1 MGLADFI
8 KNGGRDIPNPEYN
21 PKTKKGRQQPPTL
34 VSTQPVDSENEKI
47 NTLANTIRTGFTQ
60 YGDESKYSEY
70 GVTLNPVNDDKE
82 FNAERARNQSGFE
95 QFGNFLMQA
104 GVGEALIGTLEGFGN
119 IAHGLVNFVTGNNY
133 ELDPITQGLHDAK
146 ENLKQKFAIYQENP
160 DAHFDFSDSG
170 WIFNGLVNTAT
181 TISLMLPAAGWA
193 KGLSLAGKA
202 VGAGKAVRWA
212 SRGIAGV
219 SKAGKATNK
228 FGALRAAAG
237 KANRMERTLTNGS
250 EILGTAIL
258 SRTGENFMEAKGV
271 YDDVYTNSKE
281 NLDNMPSEE
290 FAKFLA
296 NNPEFEGKTND
307 EIAKE
312 IARKSANTTFIN
324 DYAMLLMDIPQF
336 KALGKLWGRT
346 GRRATTA
353 SERIAA
359 ENARRTLAG
368 KPVEELIKD
377 NVWNRTKEGI
387 KYALKN
393 PKSSFAAL
401 ELGEGFEEIY
411 QGIQTEKGM
420 ETASKYFN
428 PDFTPRTLGSYLSD
442 PSIWEQG
449 FWGVIGGITF
459 NKVGRAVQEG
469 SKRIQGMWN
478 KKHMSAED
486 YERWKRSNTKIATE
500 QLNNITLSVQE
511 YVNDMQTIERGENPY
526 NFIVDPETGQE
537 IIVNGQIVNET
548 IDDNQKQLLRDKA
561 LDKFIANTTMT
572 SIDNGTFGLMKEV
585 LGSNEFD
592 KYISD
597 AGLQIDSNDKALSQ
611 EVVARMDEIADIYE
625 NSLKDVN
632 ALADTTNP
640 FITIA
645 AARNITRN
653 KLKIQEYDGT
663 IANINQR
670 IAEINDTNTDFSTYE
685 ERVKY
690 DAYKNQMTN
699 LMRQL
704 RTLNIQLVN
713 GDISKAAYE
722 AKKKEIEKTTKVWND
737 WAQANTTKGALEAV
751 RKEFDDAFKGEDLG
765 NLDTQF
771 NKFLKEYEQV
781 VTNRTI
787 VIPAQSI
794 ADLINQEIQEET
806 KRNYTIAQVPTNQ
819 EEYEDMYNEFSRSMD
834 EMELARREDYLDL
847 VKNYLANAENL
858 EDAVQHIMNND
869 TGNTK
874 LDEAL
879 SYLRYMADPST
890 DIELGGKGQ
899 FMTNLRL
906 TDIIETERKK
916 RKDAEKANAEA
927 ERNGVGVPPS
937 NEEGAA
943 DNNNPPSTGG
953 VQGTGTAAP
962 AAPAKTTTE
971 TTAAPPTSP
980 TPGTKPAPAK
990 SAPVADTAP
999 DLGGG
1004 DDHLTNPMAVD
1015 NTADPLDESY
1025 DTPSLKAEIKAR
1037 QYVMQIGFK
1046 NPARLDEI
1054 AKALA
1059 EGDTSKRDAFFTEV
1073 ANFLIKQGFDPIIA
1087 KRISYKS
1094 IKETV
1099 NLFGAMN
1106 KQSAFARLAQQLAI
1120 GFSKKAAE
1128 KMSVTELI
1136 DGKALDETVDEFL
1149 EEYSKLV
1156 GNSSISDGKYIINIE
1171 SLFDYLLNDAN
1182 VDIRT
1187 AMYIYNNLSQFIAKN
1202 DRSKYIFTGFNTAN
1216 KLMLSAV
1223 EFINQLKEHKAQR
1236 KNAVDKLHISPIEL
1250 RQRQTKK
1257 EAEEYRE
1264 ALTAAHNGT
1273 ATRIYVEPQ
1282 YTDVKEVQPNGYEKH
1297 KKVMSNLNVI
1307 VEYKK
1312 GKTTKKVKIG
1322 ILRTVQTDSYGDK
1335 ISPIRHQ
1342 SGFSNII
1349 TEGNEIYL
1357 DCDFLFEA
1365 IINRSDDNGKQLFLD
1380 IADYYLA
1387 TRDIIDKRK
1396 KGEITFDEAKELL
1409 ATTMTKEMANR
1420 IMNNPYIKQ
1429 AIGSQIYKFDVGVK
1443 DDDVSRA
1450 RDISSKIASIL
1461 FFGKEDDVND
1471 PTNYDHNSFATDTKT
1486 LSDRYDTWKQEVKA
1500 NYEQTYN
1507 LQEAITKENETPV
1520 ISKVNVSYT
1529 TTPNVLPNNQFNNI
1543 GELEFQHDPNFKDYT
1558 PLVYVKNGRL
1568 IGENGKDYG
1577 EADPTIG
1584 DYSMGFITYDD
1595 GTVKHVAY
1603 FKEYNELKNADITTK
1618 VKAEVRRLIIAQLNN
1633 VYDATEPGKHEA
1645 NFAKIGTLLNELFG
1659 YQGLFRVGSHFAE
1672 GDISVQVS
1680 NDGRFINIYHYD
1692 RLTKKNKPLMAF
1704 FANDSKGNPGHAIR
1718 IFGPKYDATTN
1729 KNDYVDINDINGN
1742 QNISKENVNAWID
1755 YAIEDMFK
1763 SVKLNRSAL
1772 GMTKKTASYG
1782 TPSIFDWNP
1791 NTNEFNLHLN
1801 GETITYNNYADFLT
1815 KNNGFKVNVYQ
1826 NKDGSF
1832 VTRYMNENR
1841 ITIDTHVRQNVDVPE
1856 VESHAVSDML
1866 YTSERNPK
1874 RKTADSVDVL
1884 TAAGVPQ
1891 EKINILLGTNT
1902 GLQIITKRIFISPD
1916 KDEAFMYFNNK
1927 NKTIHITPKGAF
1939 AMNGNPKNA
1948 VRLILHENIHRHF
1961 NSGSFTNAE
1970 CQRIV
1975 TELEKVY
1982 RFVRVKIEEDH
1993 ANGNLN
1999 DNLYKQFNDVLD
2011 ATQNYKDAQTQ
2022 MEEFLVECLTQSTLT
2037 EWLNNTEYGADADIT
2052 GITKKP
2058 KSILQKIMDILLD
2071 LLGIKDTNIKN
2082 NSILAR
2088 EYVILSKDKTLAA
2101 IAGTADNA
2109 NIDRGTPPVEG
2120 RQPSTSGIGRDT
2132 VGGSPVAL
2140 EYLLTGGKG
2149 TIESTGYFL
2158 HGIAAAF
2165 PELTNQIENIRSKY
2179 LTEIN
2184 PVPLE
2189 YANSGHKS
2197 INEIRNL
2204 ISKKYGSKGVDI
2216 FNILLANASGFYER
2230 DGRKV
2235 SQDIDNLQP
2244 IDAINTEVLNRT
2256 KTKIDTIRTDFESR
2270 ITRSPNFAEDHT
2282 YLLDGKPIDYSVT
2295 QKIHGKQD
2303 VGKWGTPASTLGN
2316 TADAAARGYFDN
2328 NGVVTDD
2335 MKIPNV
2341 SENQREEL
2349 IADMSKIE
2357 AYLDAKFGKGKYRV
2371 ITQEFPIGGTITIN
2385 GEVKTIAGTMDMIV
2399 YTDTGDIYIY
2409 DFKTKRIGNSDGN
2422 ISPET
2427 LHGYKQ
2433 QVNIYRQLIEENYP
2447 ELKGKVHTGSLI
2459 KFNVDY
2465 PEPNDTIK
2473 YRTNPNDS
2481 SQLQIS
2487 RDGGKTYENIQDAL
2501 VNYAAPTLSD
2511 DYENPNVIIPIEN
2524 QDYGDAIGPLPEINV
2539 EEVYDNVEKSPTDIT
2554 NEELGLDSE
2563 GYIRDE
2569 DATEYEEFEDE
2580 KFATTEQIIDSA
2592 NSSADIYAPPV
2603 ANGATDNAYGVK
2615 IVNSMNDFVSQFPSQ
2630 YQADIKQI
2638 LAANELNYRCE

>member
-34 VSTQPVDSENEKI
+34 VSTQPVDSDNEKI

-60 YGDESKYSEY
+60 YGDESQYSEY
-70 GVTLNPVNDDKE
+70 GVTLNPVNTEKE

-104 GVGEALIGTLEGFGN
+104 GVGEAVIGTLEGFGN
-119 IAHGLVNFVTGNNY
+119 IAHGLTNLITGNDY
-133 ELDPITQGLHDAK
+133 ELDPVTQGLHDAK
-146 ENLKQKFAIYQENP
+146 ENLKKKFAIYQENP

-193 KGLSLAGKA
+193 KGLSLLGRA
-202 VGAGKAVRWA
+202 VGAGKAARWA

-228 FGALRAAAG
+228 FGALRSAAG
-237 KANRMERTLTNGS
+237 KANRMERTLINGS
-250 EILGTAIL
+250 EILGTAVL

-336 KALGKLWGRT
+336 KALGKLWGKT

-368 KPVEELIKD
+368 KPVEELIKN
-377 NVWNRTKEGI
+377 NVWNKTKEGI

-393 PKSSFAAL
+393 PKSSFVAL
-401 ELGEGFEEIY
+401 NLGEGFEEIY

-420 ETASKYFN
+420 EVASKYFN
-428 PDFTPRTLGSYLSD
+428 PNFNARTLSSYLSD
-442 PSIWEQG
+442 SSIWEQG
-449 FWGVIGGITF
+449 FWGIIGGITF
-459 NKVGRAVQEG
+459 NKVGRAVQKG
-469 SKRIQGMWN
+469 SKAIQGAWN

-486 YERWKRSNTKIATE
+486 YERWKRSNIKIATE
-500 QLNNITLSVQE
+500 QLNNITSSVQE
-511 YVNDMQTIERGENPY
+511 YVNEMQTIERGENPY

-572 SIDNGTFGLMKEV
+572 SIDNGTFSLMKEV

-653 KLKIQEYDGT
+653 KLKVQEYDGT

-670 IAEINDTNTDFSTYE
+670 IAEINDTNTDFSAYE

-704 RTLNIQLVN
+704 RTLNIQYAN

-722 AKKKEIEKTTKVWND
+722 AKKKEIEKITKVWND

-751 RKEFDDAFKGEDLG
+751 RKEFDEAFQGEEFG

-771 NKFLKEYEQV
+771 NKFLKEYEKAV
-781 VTNRTI
+781 LNKTTVTPT
-787 VIPAQSI
+787 QSI
-794 ADLINQEIQEET
+794 VDLINQNIQEET

-834 EMELARREDYLDL
+834 EMELARRDEYLSL
-847 VKNYLANAENL
+847 VRNYLANSNDIDE
-858 EDAVQHIMNND
+858 AVKHIMTND

-874 LDEAL
+874 LNEAL
-879 SYLRYMADPST
+879 SYLRYMYDPST
-890 DIELGGKGQ
+890 DIQLGGKGQ
-899 FMTNLRL
+899 FMTNISID
-906 TDIIETERKK
+906 DIIETERKK
-916 RKDAEKANAEA
+916 RIDAEKANVEA
-927 ERNGVGVPPS
+927 ERNGVGTPPNS
-937 NEEGAA
+937 DVEAGN
-943 DNNNPPSTGG
+943 NNNPPSTGDL
-953 VQGTGTAAP
+953 QGAASATPATPTATATP
-962 AAPAKTTTE
+962 A
-971 TTAAPPTSP
+971 
-980 TPGTKPAPAK
+980 KPAPPK
-990 SAPVADTAP
+990 PVPIATDTP

-1004 DDHLTNPMAVD
+1004 DDRLTNPMDVD

-1025 DTPSLKAEIKAR
+1025 DTPSLKGEIKAR

-1046 NPARLDEI
+1046 NEARLNEITESLAKGDE
-1054 AKALA
+1054 
-1059 EGDTSKRDAFFTEV
+1059 SKRDALFKEV
-1073 ANFLIKQGFDPIIA
+1073 ANFLIKEGFDQNLANKIA
-1087 KRISYKS
+1087 VKS
-1094 IKETV
+1094 VIATV
-1099 NLFGAMN
+1099 NLFGSMN
-1106 KQSAFARLAQQLAI
+1106 QQSAFGRLAQQLAI

-1156 GNSSISDGKYIINIE
+1156 NNVPLSDGKYIINIE

-1182 VDIRT
+1182 VDAST
-1187 AMYIYNNLSQFIAKN
+1187 AMYIYNNLSQFIAKHN
-1202 DRSKYIFTGFNTAN
+1202 GSKYVFTGFNTAN

-1223 EFINQLKEHKAQR
+1223 EFMNQLKEHKAQR
-1236 KNAVDKLHISPIEL
+1236 KNAVDKLHISPIEF
-1250 RQRQTKK
+1250 RQRQTKETARDYT
-1257 EAEEYRE
+1257 EAI
-1264 ALTAAHNGT
+1264 TAAHNGT

-1322 ILRTVQTDSYGDK
+1322 ILRTIEMSSDGNK
-1335 ISPIRHQ
+1335 IYPIRHQ
-1342 SGFSNII
+1342 SGFANII
-1349 TEGNEIYL
+1349 NTEGDKITL

-1365 IINRSDDNGKQLFLD
+1365 IIHRKDANGQQLFLD
-1380 IADYYLA
+1380 IADYYQR
-1387 TRDIIDKRK
+1387 TRDIINRRKR
-1396 KGEITFDEAKELL
+1396 GEITFDKAREELAAAMPQSL
-1409 ATTMTKEMANR
+1409 ADR
-1420 IMNNPYIKQ
+1420 IMNNPYVKQ
-1429 AIGSQIYKFDVGVK
+1429 AIGSQVYKFDVGVK
-1443 DDDVSRA
+1443 DDNISRA

-1461 FFGKEDDVND
+1461 FFGREDDVND
-1471 PTNYDHNSFATDTKT
+1471 PTNYDFNGFSTDEVT
-1486 LSDRYDTWKQEVKA
+1486 LTERYDAWKQQVKA

-1507 LQEAITKENETPV
+1507 LQKAITDKNTTPV
-1520 ISKVNVSYT
+1520 ISKINVSYT
-1529 TTPNVLPNNQFNNI
+1529 TTPNILPNGKLNNI
-1543 GELEFQHDPNFKDYT
+1543 GELEFQHDPTAKYYT

-1568 IGENGKDYG
+1568 IGEDGKDYG

-1603 FKEYNELKNADITTK
+1603 FKEYNELKDADITTK
-1618 VKAEVRRLIIAQLNN
+1618 LKAEVRRLITAQLNN

-1645 NFAKIGTLLNELFG
+1645 NFAKIGILLNELFG
-1659 YQGLFRVGSHFAE
+1659 YQGLFRVGSHFGE

-1692 RLTKKNKPLMAF
+1692 RLTKKNKPLIAF
-1704 FANDSKGNPGHAIR
+1704 FANDNKGNPGHAIR
-1718 IFGPKYDATTN
+1718 IFGPNYDATTN

-1742 QNISKENVNAWID
+1742 QNISKESISAWID
-1755 YAIEDMFK
+1755 YVIEDIFK

-1772 GMTKKTASYG
+1772 GITKKTAAYG

-1815 KNNGFKVNVYQ
+1815 KNNGFKVNIYQ

-1841 ITIDTHVRQNVDVPE
+1841 ITADTHVRKDINVPE

-1866 YTSERNPK
+1866 YTNERKPK
-1874 RKTADSVDVL
+1874 RVTADTQSIL
-1884 TAAGVPQ
+1884 EAAGVPQ
-1891 EKINILLGTNT
+1891 DKIDILLGTNN
-1902 GLQIITKRIFISPD
+1902 GLQIVTKRISISPE
-1916 KDEAFMYFNNK
+1916 KDDAFMYFNNK
-1927 NKTIHITPKGAF
+1927 HKTIHITPKGAF
-1939 AMNGNPKNA
+1939 VMNGNPKNA
-1948 VRLILHENIHRHF
+1948 IRLILHENIHRHF
-1961 NSGSFTNAE
+1961 NSNKFTNAE
-1970 CQRIV
+1970 RQRIV
-1975 TELEKVY
+1975 DELQVVY
-1982 RFVRVKIEEDH
+1982 NFVRAKIEEDH
-1993 ANGNLN
+1993 NNGTIS
-1999 DNLYKQFNDVLD
+1999 DTLYNNFISVLD
-2011 ATQNYKDAQTQ
+2011 KTQSYSDQQTR
-2022 MEEFLVECLTQSTLT
+2022 MEEFLVECLTQGPLT
-2037 EWLNNTEYGADADIT
+2037 EWLNNTEYSDGADIT
-2052 GITKKP
+2052 GINQKK

-2071 LLGIKDTNIKN
+2071 LLGIKDKSIKN

-2088 EYVILSKDKTLAA
+2088 EYVILSKGTTHTT
-2101 IAGTADNA
+2101 IAGTAGNTSA
-2109 NIDRGTPPVEG
+2109 DRGTPPVEG
-2120 RQPSTSGIGRDT
+2120 TSHKPDVADT
-2132 VGGSPVAL
+2132 K
-2140 EYLLTGGKG
+2140 T
-2149 TIESTGYFL
+2149 
-2158 HGIAAAF
+2158 
-2165 PELTNQIENIRSKY
+2165 
-2179 LTEIN
+2179 
-2184 PVPLE
+2184 
-2189 YANSGHKS
+2189 
-2197 INEIRNL
+2197 
-2204 ISKKYGSKGVDI
+2204 
-2216 FNILLANASGFYER
+2216 
-2230 DGRKV
+2230 
-2235 SQDIDNLQP
+2235 
-2244 IDAINTEVLNRT
+2244 LNKT
-2256 KTKIDTIRTDFESR
+2256 KTKIDTIRTDFEAR
-2270 ITRSPNFAEDHT
+2270 VTRSPNFAEDHT

-2303 VGKWGTPASTLGN
+2303 IGKYGVPASTLGN

-2328 NGVVTDD
+2328 HGVITDD

-2341 SENQREEL
+2341 SESQREDL
-2349 IADMSKIE
+2349 ITDMSKIE
-2357 AYLDAKFGKGKYRV
+2357 AHLDAKFGKGKYRV
-2371 ITQEFPIGGTITIN
+2371 ITQEFPIAGTITVN
-2385 GEVKTIAGTMDMIV
+2385 DEVKTIAGTMDMIV

-2409 DFKTKRIGNSDGN
+2409 DFKTKRVGNSDGN
-2422 ISPET
+2422 ISLET

-2433 QVNIYRQLIEENYP
+2433 QVNIYRQIIEENYP
-2447 ELKGKVHTGSLI
+2447 ELKGKVHAGSLI

-2487 RDGGKTYENIQDAL
+2487 RDGGKTYENIQDSL
-2501 VNYAAPTLSD
+2501 VNYMSPALSD

-2524 QDYGDAIGPLPEINV
+2524 QDYGDTIGPLPEINV
-2539 EEVYDNVEKSPTDIT
+2539 EEVYGNVEKLPTDIT

-2580 KFATTEQIIDSA
+2580 KFATTEQIIDST
-2592 NSSADIYAPPV
+2592 NTSADIYAPPV
-2603 ANGATDNAYGVK
+2603 ADGATDNAYGVK
-2615 IVNSMNDFVSQFPSQ
+2615 IVNSMNDFIGQFPSQ

>member
-60 YGDESKYSEY
+60 YGDESQYSEY

-170 WIFNGLVNTAT
+170 WVFNGLVNTAT

-193 KGLSLAGKA
+193 KGLSLLGKA
-202 VGAGKAVRWA
+202 AGAGKVARWA

-228 FGALRAAAG
+228 FGALRTAAG

-250 EILGTAIL
+250 EILGTAVL

-290 FAKFLA
+290 FAKFLV

-428 PDFTPRTLGSYLSD
+428 PNFTPRTIDSYLSD
-442 PSIWEQG
+442 ASIWEQG

-500 QLNNITLSVQE
+500 QLNNITSSVQE

-537 IIVNGQIVNET
+537 IIINGQIVNET

-597 AGLQIDSNDKALSQ
+597 AGLQIDGNDKALSQ

-704 RTLNIQLVN
+704 RTLNIQLAN

-751 RKEFDDAFKGEDLG
+751 RKEFDEAFKGEDLG

-771 NKFLKEYEQV
+771 NKFLKEYEQA

-787 VIPAQSI
+787 ITPTQSI
-794 ADLINQEIQEET
+794 VDLINQEIQEET

-834 EMELARREDYLDL
+834 EMELARREEYLDL
-847 VKNYLANAENL
+847 VKNYLTNAENL
-858 EDAVQHIMNND
+858 DDAVQRIMNNN

-906 TDIIETERKK
+906 TDIIESERKK

-937 NEEGAA
+937 NEEGAT
-943 DNNNPPSTGG
+943 NSNNPPSTGG
-953 VQGTGTAAP
+953 VQGTGTVTPATP
-962 AAPAKTTTE
+962 AAPASAPE
-971 TTAAPPTSP
+971 TAAVPPASP
-980 TPGTKPAPAK
+980 ASDTKPAPAK
-990 SAPVADTAP
+990 PAPVAGAAP

-1059 EGDTSKRDAFFTEV
+1059 EGDISKRDAFFTEV
-1073 ANFLIKQGFDPIIA
+1073 ANFLIKQGFDAVVA

-1128 KMSVTELI
+1128 KMSITELI

-1297 KKVMSNLNVI
+1297 KKVMSNLNII

-1322 ILRTVQTDSYGDK
+1322 ILRTVQTNSYGDK

-1342 SGFSNII
+1342 SGFSNVI
-1349 TEGNEIYL
+1349 TEGDEIHL

-1365 IINRSDDNGKQLFLD
+1365 IINRTDDNGKQLFLD
-1380 IADYYLA
+1380 IADYYQR

-1396 KGEITFDEAKELL
+1396 KGEITFDEAKKLL
-1409 ATTMTKEMANR
+1409 TTTMTKEMANR

-1507 LQEAITKENETPV
+1507 LQEAITEENETPV
-1520 ISKVNVSYT
+1520 ISKVNISYT
-1529 TTPNVLPNNQFNNI
+1529 TTPNVLPNGQFNNI
-1543 GELEFQHDPNFKDYT
+1543 GELEFQHDPNSKDYT

-1603 FKEYNELKNADITTK
+1603 FKKYNELKNADITTK
-1618 VKAEVRRLIIAQLNN
+1618 VKAEVRRLITAQLNN

-1672 GDISVQVS
+1672 GDISVQIS

-1692 RLTKKNKPLMAF
+1692 RLTKKNKPLIAF
-1704 FANDSKGNPGHAIR
+1704 FANDNKGNPGHAIR

-1826 NKDGSF
+1826 NEDGSF

-1866 YTSERNPK
+1866 YTSERKPK
-1874 RKTADSVDVL
+1874 RVTADTSSIL
-1884 TAAGVPQ
+1884 EAAGVSQ
-1891 EKINILLGTNT
+1891 EKIDILLGTNN
-1902 GLQIITKRIFISPD
+1902 GLSIVTKKIFISNEHGD
-1916 KDEAFMYFNNK
+1916 AFMYYNNK
-1927 NKTIHITPKGAF
+1927 HKSISITPEGAF

-1948 VRLILHENIHRHF
+1948 VRLILHENLHRHF
-1961 NSGSFTNAE
+1961 NGGKFTNAE
-1970 CQRIV
+1970 RQRIV
-1975 TELEKVY
+1975 DELQIVY
-1982 RFVRVKIEEDH
+1982 NFVRVKIEEDH
-1993 ANGNLN
+1993 NNGTIS
-1999 DNLYKQFNDVLD
+1999 DTLYNSFINVLD
-2011 ATQNYKDAQTQ
+2011 KTQSYSDQQTR
-2022 MEEFLVECLTQSTLT
+2022 MEEFLVECLTQAPLT

-2052 GITKKP
+2052 GVNQKK

-2088 EYVILSKDKTLAA
+2088 EYVILSKGINPTT

-2109 NIDRGTPPVEG
+2109 SVDRGTLPVEG
-2120 RQPSTSGIGRDT
+2120 TSSHTDT
-2132 VGGSPVAL
+2132 
-2140 EYLLTGGKG
+2140 
-2149 TIESTGYFL
+2149 
-2158 HGIAAAF
+2158 
-2165 PELTNQIENIRSKY
+2165 
-2179 LTEIN
+2179 
-2184 PVPLE
+2184 
-2189 YANSGHKS
+2189 AN
-2197 INEIRNL
+2197 N
-2204 ISKKYGSKGVDI
+2204 
-2216 FNILLANASGFYER
+2216 NILN
-2230 DGRKV
+2230 K
-2235 SQDIDNLQP
+2235 
-2244 IDAINTEVLNRT
+2244 T
-2256 KTKIDTIRTDFESR
+2256 KAKIDTIRTDFESR

-2357 AYLDAKFGKGKYRV
+2357 AHLDAKFGKGKYKV
-2371 ITQEFPIGGTITIN
+2371 ITQEFPIGGTITVN
-2385 GEVKTIAGTMDMIV
+2385 SEVKTIAGTMDMIV

-2487 RDGGKTYENIQDAL
+2487 RDGGKTYENIQDSL
-2501 VNYAAPTLSD
+2501 VNYAAPTLAD

-2524 QDYGDAIGPLPEINV
+2524 QDYGDTIGPLPEINV
-2539 EEVYDNVEKSPTDIT
+2539 EEVYGNVKKSPTDTT

-2580 KFATTEQIIDSA
+2580 KFAATKQIIDSA

-2603 ANGATDNAYGVK
+2603 ADGATDNAYGVK

-2638 LAANELNYRCE
+2638 LVANELNYRCE

>member
-60 YGDESKYSEY
+60 YGDESEYSDY
-70 GVTLNPVNDDKE
+70 DVTLNPVNTEKE

-104 GVGEALIGTLEGFGN
+104 GVGEAIIGTLEGFGN
-119 IAHGLVNFVTGNNY
+119 IAHGLTNLITKNDY

-146 ENLKQKFAIYQENP
+146 ENLKKKFAIYQENP

-181 TISLMLPAAGWA
+181 TVSLMLPAAGWA
-193 KGLSLAGKA
+193 KGLSLLGKA
-202 VGAGKAVRWA
+202 AGASKFARWA

-219 SKAGKATNK
+219 NKAGKATNK
-228 FGALRAAAG
+228 FGALRAASG
-237 KANRMERTLTNGS
+237 KANRLERTLTNGS
-250 EILGTAIL
+250 EILSTAVL
-258 SRTGENFMEAKGV
+258 SRTGENYMEAKGV

-359 ENARRTLAG
+359 ENVRRTLAG
-368 KPVEELIKD
+368 KSVEELVKD

-393 PKSSFAAL
+393 PKNSFAAL

-420 ETASKYFN
+420 EVASKYFN
-428 PDFTPRTLGSYLSD
+428 PNFNARTLGSYLSD

-459 NKVGRAVQEG
+459 NKVGRAIQEG
-469 SKRIQGMWN
+469 SKAIQGAWN
-478 KKHMSAED
+478 RKHMSAED

-500 QLNNITLSVQE
+500 QLNNITSSVQE

-526 NFIVDPETGQE
+526 NFVVDPETGQE
-537 IIVNGQIVNET
+537 LIINGEIVNET

-597 AGLQIDSNDKALSQ
+597 AGLQIDGNDKALSQ

-625 NSLKDVN
+625 NSLKDVDS
-632 ALADTTNP
+632 LADTTNP

-653 KLKIQEYDGT
+653 KLKVQEYDGT

-670 IAEINDTNTDFSTYE
+670 IAEINDTNTDFSAYE

-704 RTLNIQLVN
+704 RTINLQYGN

-722 AKKKEIEKTTKVWND
+722 AKKKEIEKITKVWND

-751 RKEFDDAFKGEDLG
+751 RKEFDEAFQGEEFS
-765 NLDTQF
+765 NLDIQF
-771 NKFLKEYEQV
+771 NKFLKEYEKAV
-781 VTNRTI
+781 LSKTTVTPT
-787 VIPAQSI
+787 QSI
-794 ADLINQEIQEET
+794 VDLINQNIQEET
-806 KRNYTIAQVPTNQ
+806 KRNYTIAQIPTNK

-834 EMELARREDYLDL
+834 EMELARRDEYLSL
-847 VKNYLANAENL
+847 VRNYLANANDVDE
-858 EDAVQHIMNND
+858 AVKRIIAND

-879 SYLRYMADPST
+879 SYLRYMYDPST
-890 DIELGGKGQ
+890 DIQLGGKGQ
-899 FMTNLRL
+899 FMTNISID
-906 TDIIETERKK
+906 DIIETERKK
-916 RKDAEKANAEA
+916 RRDAKKANAEA
-927 ERNGVGVPPS
+927 ERNGVGTPP
-937 NEEGAA
+937 NNDVEAG
-943 DNNNPPSTGG
+943 DNNNPPSTGNL
-953 VQGTGTAAP
+953 QGTTP
-962 AAPAKTTTE
+962 AAPI
-971 TTAAPPTSP
+971 TTAAPTQPNTS
-980 TPGTKPAPAK
+980 TQSGTATNRPAPINTE
-990 SAPVADTAP
+990 SP

-1004 DDHLTNPMAVD
+1004 DDRLKNPMAVD

-1054 AKALA
+1054 TKALA
-1059 EGDTSKRDAFFTEV
+1059 EGDNSKRDAFFNEI
-1073 ANFLIKQGFDPIIA
+1073 ANFLIKQGFDA
-1087 KRISYKS
+1087 SVSKRIAYKS
-1094 IKETV
+1094 LKETV

-1156 GNSSISDGKYIINIE
+1156 GNSSVGDGKYIINIE
-1171 SLFDYLLNDAN
+1171 SLFDYLLNDAD
-1182 VDIRT
+1182 VDIKT
-1187 AMYIYNNLSQFIAKN
+1187 AMYIYNNLSQFIAKHN
-1202 DRSKYIFTGFNTAN
+1202 GNKYVFTGFNTAN
-1216 KLMLSAV
+1216 KLMLSTV
-1223 EFINQLKEHKAQR
+1223 EFMNQLKENKAQLR
-1236 KNAVDKLHISPIEL
+1236 DSVNKLHISPIER
-1250 RQRQTKK
+1250 RQLKNKK
-1257 EAEEYRE
+1257 DAEEYRE
-1264 ALTAAHNGT
+1264 ALIAAHNGT
-1273 ATRIYVEPQ
+1273 AVRVYMEPQ
-1282 YTDVKEVQPNGYEKH
+1282 YTTIKQLQPNGYEEH
-1297 KKVMSNLNVI
+1297 KKVMSNLNVM

-1312 GKTTKKVKIG
+1312 GNKTKTVKIG
-1322 ILRTVQTDSYGDK
+1322 ILRTVEMSSDGNK
-1335 ISPIRHQ
+1335 IYPIRHQ
-1342 SGFSNII
+1342 SGFSNILNNTSNGI
-1349 TEGNEIYL
+1349 TLN
-1357 DCDFLFEA
+1357 CDFLFNA
-1365 IINRSDDNGKQLFLD
+1365 IINKSDANGAQLFHD
-1380 IADYYLA
+1380 ISDYYLR

-1396 KGEITFDEAKELL
+1396 RGEITFDEAKNLL
-1409 ATTMTKEMANR
+1409 SSAMSQSLADS
-1420 IMNNPYIKQ
+1420 IMNNPYIVQ
-1429 AIGSQIYKFDVGVK
+1429 AISTEVYRFDVGVK
-1443 DDDVSRA
+1443 DTNIAKA

-1471 PTNYDHNSFATDTKT
+1471 PTNYNHNSFATDTKT
-1486 LSDRYDTWKQEVKA
+1486 LNDRYNNWKIEVKA

-1507 LQEAITKENETPV
+1507 FQEAIEHGIETPV
-1520 ISKVNVSYT
+1520 VRKVNVSYT
-1529 TTPNVLPNNQFNNI
+1529 TNPNILPN
-1543 GELEFQHDPNFKDYT
+1543 GEFKDIRDLDLQHDPTAPNYT

-1568 IGENGKDYG
+1568 IGENGIDYG
-1577 EADPTIG
+1577 EADPMIG
-1584 DYSMGFITYDD
+1584 DYSMGFIVYKDSNIQ
-1595 GTVKHVAY
+1595 HVAY
-1603 FKEYNELKNADITTK
+1603 FKKYNNIANEPIITEL
-1618 VKAEVRRLIIAQLNN
+1618 KAEVRRLIETQLRNN
-1633 VYDATEPGKHEA
+1633 YDATDPGKHEVT
-1645 NFAKIGTLLNELFG
+1645 FAKIGTLLNELFG
-1659 YQGLFRVGSHFAE
+1659 YQGLFRIGSNFAE
-1672 GDISVQVS
+1672 GDISVQIS
-1680 NDGRFINIYHYD
+1680 NDGKFINVYHYD
-1692 RLTKKNKPLMAF
+1692 RLTKKNKPIIAF
-1704 FANDSKGNPGHAIR
+1704 FANDNKGNPGHAIR
-1718 IFGPKYDATTN
+1718 IFGPRYDATTN

-1742 QNISKENVNAWID
+1742 QNITKDSVESWIN

-1763 SVKLNRSAL
+1763 SVMLNRSAL
-1772 GMTKKTASYG
+1772 GMTKQTAAKG
-1782 TPSIFDWNP
+1782 TPTVFDWNSS
-1791 NTNEFNLHLN
+1791 TNEFNLHIN
-1801 GETITYNNYADFLT
+1801 GKTIKYNNYADFVT
-1815 KNNGFKVNVYQ
+1815 KNNGFKINMYQ
-1826 NKDGSF
+1826 NQDGSF

-1841 ITIDTHVRQNVDVPE
+1841 LTIDSAIREDINAPE

-1866 YTSERNPK
+1866 YTNERKPK
-1874 RKTADSVDVL
+1874 RVTADTQSIL
-1884 TAAGVPQ
+1884 EAAGVSKD
-1891 EKINILLGTNT
+1891 KIDILLGTNN
-1902 GLQIITKRIFISPD
+1902 GLQIVTKRISIALE
-1916 KDEAFMYFNNK
+1916 KDDAFMFYNNK
-1927 NKTIHITPKGAF
+1927 HKTINITPKGAF

-1961 NSGSFTNAE
+1961 NSNKFTNAE
-1970 CQRIV
+1970 RQRIV
-1975 TELEKVY
+1975 DELQTVY
-1982 RFVRVKIEEDH
+1982 DFVRAKIEEDH
-1993 ANGNLN
+1993 NNGIIS
-1999 DNLYKQFNDVLD
+1999 DTLYNNFVSVLD
-2011 ATQNYKDAQTQ
+2011 KTQSYSDQQTR
-2022 MEEFLVECLTQSTLT
+2022 MEEFLVECLTQSPLT

-2052 GITKKP
+2052 GINQKK

-2088 EYVILSKDKTLAA
+2088 EYVILSKGIDSTV
-2101 IAGTADNA
+2101 TASTVGAA
-2109 NIDRGTPPVEG
+2109 NINRGTLPVEG
-2120 RQPSTSGIGRDT
+2120 TPSQPDT
-2132 VGGSPVAL
+2132 AD
-2140 EYLLTGGKG
+2140 TK
-2149 TIESTGYFL
+2149 T
-2158 HGIAAAF
+2158 
-2165 PELTNQIENIRSKY
+2165 
-2179 LTEIN
+2179 
-2184 PVPLE
+2184 
-2189 YANSGHKS
+2189 
-2197 INEIRNL
+2197 
-2204 ISKKYGSKGVDI
+2204 
-2216 FNILLANASGFYER
+2216 
-2230 DGRKV
+2230 
-2235 SQDIDNLQP
+2235 
-2244 IDAINTEVLNRT
+2244 LNKT
-2256 KTKIDTIRTDFESR
+2256 KTKIDTIRFDFEAR
-2270 ITRSPNFAEDHT
+2270 VTRSPNFAEDHT

-2328 NGVVTDD
+2328 HGVITDD

-2341 SENQREEL
+2341 SESQREDL

-2357 AYLDAKFGKGKYRV
+2357 AHLDAKFGKGKYRV
-2371 ITQEFPIGGTITIN
+2371 ITQEFPIAGTITVN

-2409 DFKTKRIGNSDGN
+2409 DFKTKRVGNSDGN
-2422 ISPET
+2422 ISPDT

-2433 QVNIYRQLIEENYP
+2433 QVNIYRQIIEENYP

-2487 RDGGKTYENIQDAL
+2487 KDGGKTYENIQDSL
-2501 VNYAAPTLSD
+2501 VNYMAPTLSD

-2524 QDYGDAIGPLPEINV
+2524 QDYGDTIGPLPEINV
-2539 EEVYDNVEKSPTDIT
+2539 EEVYDNVEKSPTDIA

-2580 KFATTEQIIDSA
+2580 KFATTEQIIDTT
-2592 NSSADIYAPPV
+2592 NTSADIYAPPV
-2603 ANGATDNAYGVK
+2603 ADGATDNAYGVK
-2615 IVNSMNDFVSQFPSQ
+2615 IVNSMNDFIGQFPTQ